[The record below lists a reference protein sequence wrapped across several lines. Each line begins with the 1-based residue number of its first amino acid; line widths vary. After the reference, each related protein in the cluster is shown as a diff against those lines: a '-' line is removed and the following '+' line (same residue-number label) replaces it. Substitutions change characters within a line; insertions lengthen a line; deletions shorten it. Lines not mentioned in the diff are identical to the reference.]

1 MPIRKSIFAD
11 TVEEALAQATR
22 KMGTEALLVG
32 SRRTDPAE
40 RHLGVYE
47 VIVEGETPP
56 THDAFPDISVRT
68 KAEIEHSSVTSRGS
82 SCDEG
87 DLELIRREIMS
98 MRDLLARCAVR
109 MAPLLPPELLP
120 LGVHLSTADFSPTLV
135 ESLLHSS
142 VRRLT
147 SGGAAL
153 KEPKLQQAL
162 ISEISSRLR
171 VDPALGTTGGPRKVV
186 AFAGPAG
193 SGKTSTLVKLAVRF
207 GLAQHSPTLII
218 SADTYRVAAADQLR
232 TYSAILGVNCEI
244 VETPSGLSRVPRRRF

>member
-1 MPIRKSIFAD
+1 VPIRKSIFAD

-109 MAPLLPPELLP
+109 MARC
-120 LGVHLSTADFSPTLV
+120 V
-135 ESLLHSS
+135 
-142 VRRLT
+142 
-147 SGGAAL
+147 
-153 KEPKLQQAL
+153 
-162 ISEISSRLR
+162 
-171 VDPALGTTGGPRKVV
+171 
-186 AFAGPAG
+186 
-193 SGKTSTLVKLAVRF
+193 
-207 GLAQHSPTLII
+207 
-218 SADTYRVAAADQLR
+218 
-232 TYSAILGVNCEI
+232 
-244 VETPSGLSRVPRRRF
+244 